1 MQRTWM
7 RGTNDAT
14 RLSEEFKENKK
25 KLARMIKN
33 SKERCRKEFYATL
46 DRDPWGRPYRAS
58 MSRMPRRMRTEGL
71 HVDRARDILDALF
84 LTIATGSRS
93 RNLNEDG
100 DDGAGLC
107 WRTSGTLARRLIRR
121 ILYAGVPQGSI
132 LGSLLWNLVYDGL
145 LKVLKSMSHLN
156 GVAFVGDLAV
166 ILVVPKQEGCDH
178 KVIRCDGC
186 DFAMVCRLWIE
197 NCS

>member
-1 MQRTWM
+1 M

-14 RLSEEFKENKK
+14 RLSKEFKENKK

-33 SKERCRKEFYATL
+33 SKERCRKEFYATV
-46 DRDPWGRPYRAS
+46 DRDPRGRPYRAI

-100 DDGAGLC
+100 DDGCRVMVEDLRDAGKKINPKNPVRGC
-107 WRTSGTLARRLIRR
+107 PSGINTGIVALEP
-121 ILYAGVPQGSI
+121 GVRWVIKG
-132 LGSLLWNLVYDGL
+132 V
-145 LKVLKSMSHLN
+145 KVDASPER
-156 GVAFVGDLAV
+156 GG
-166 ILVVPKQEGCDH
+166 I
-178 KVIRCDGC
+178 
-186 DFAMVCRLWIE
+186 CR
-197 NCS
+197 